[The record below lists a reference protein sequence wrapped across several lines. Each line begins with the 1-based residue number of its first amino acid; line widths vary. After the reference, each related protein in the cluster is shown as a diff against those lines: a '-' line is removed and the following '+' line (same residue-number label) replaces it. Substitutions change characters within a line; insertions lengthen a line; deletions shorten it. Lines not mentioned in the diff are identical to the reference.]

1 MLSHHDVGWP
11 EKTTEDEVSR
21 LRDTLRQVRDDLTL
35 IVADHKLGRDANVRR
50 AFKSLRAAL
59 Q

>member
-1 MLSHHDVGWP
+1 MNDVAKGIS
-11 EKTTEDEVSR
+11 ELCDEVSR

-35 IVADHKLGRDANVRR
+35 IVAEHKLGRDANVGR
-50 AFKSLRAAL
+50 AAKRLRAAL